1 MAILESTLA
10 PSSDAYKAN
19 RAGMLALI
27 SRMRAL
33 EERTRAASAGAKD
46 RFHKRGQLL
55 PRERVALVLDPGAPF
70 IELSTL
76 AGYMFDVP
84 DADKS
89 VPGGGV
95 IAGIG
100 FVAGVRCM
108 VSANDSG
115 IDAGALQAYGLDKTL
130 RVQELALENKLPYV
144 QLVESAGANLLRYR
158 VEDFVRGGN
167 IFRNLARLSAAGL
180 PVVTVTHGS
189 STAGGAY
196 QTGLSDY
203 IVMVRGRTRAFLA
216 GPPLLKAATGEIATE
231 EELGGAEMHTSIS
244 GLGDYLAED
253 DRDAL
258 RIARDIMANL
268 EWDRPSPDQTLH
280 RPPRHDPEELL
291 GIMAMDHKR
300 PVDMRQVIARI
311 IDDSDFIEFGAN
323 YGPATVCGHA
333 RIEGQ
338 AIGIITNNGPLDPA
352 GANKATHFIQAC
364 CQSRTPLLYLNNTT
378 GYMVGRAYEEAGMIK
393 HGSKMIQAVTS
404 ATVPQITIYCGASFG
419 AGNYGMCGRGF
430 HPRFC
435 FSWPNAKTAVMGGEQ
450 AAETMAIVTEAAAIR
465 RGKPVEKDKI
475 DQMKAQIIGVFDG
488 QMDVFSTSARV
499 LDDGVIDPRDTR
511 AYWPRCWRSAARPK
525 RASRGACSFRS
536 RGHERRIDETKAVP
550 RHPDRQS
557 RRDRAADHADRAPSR
572 LWRGRGLFGCRPRCT
587 ACARRGSGHSHRRG
601 VAGAILSQ
609 DRGDHGG
616 RESQRRR
623 RCSSGL
629 RLSGRERRF
638 RPRLPG
644 CGPGVYRAVARSHQ
658 GDGQQGRRQ
667 DHHAGG
673 GRTLCS
679 RLSRRRSERRG
690 DARGGEEHRISG
702 DDQGRR
708 RRRRSRHAAGHGCRR
723 RSPIRCAARDPRRR
737 ARSAIRPSFWSAQF
751 SIRAT
756 LKSRCSATRSAM
768 PSISASAIARCSAGI
783 RN

>member
-1 MAILESTLA
+1 MQSGLLRFARNDEQDQIMSILENTISPGSA
-10 PSSDAYKAN
+10 AYHAN
-19 RAGMLALI
+19 RDGMLALI
-27 SRMRAL
+27 DRMRAL
-33 EERTRAASAGAKD
+33 EERTRAASAAAKD

-84 DADKS
+84 DANKS

-100 FVAGVRCM
+100 FVSGIRCM
-108 VSANDSG
+108 VSANDAG
-115 IDAGALQAYGLDKTL
+115 IDAGALQPYGLDKTL

-231 EELGGAEMHTSIS
+231 EELGGAEMHTQVS

-258 RIARDIMANL
+258 RIAREIMAAL
-268 EWDRPSPDQTLH
+268 EWERPGRAAAQFKSPRYDQ
-280 RPPRHDPEELL
+280 DELL
-291 GIMAMDHKR
+291 GIMPMDHKR
-300 PVDMRQVIARI
+300 PVDMKQVIARI
-311 IDDSDFIEFGAN
+311 VDDSDFTEMAPS
-323 YGPATVCGHA
+323 YGPATICGHA
-333 RIEGQ
+333 RIEGL
-338 AIGIITNNGPLDPA
+338 AIGIITNNGPLDPD

-364 CQSRTPLLYLNNTT
+364 CQTRTPILYLNNTT
-378 GYMVGRAYEEAGMIK
+378 GYMVGKAYEEAGMIK

-404 ATVPQITIYCGASFG
+404 ATVPQITLYCGASFG

-450 AAETMAIVTEAAAIR
+450 AAETMAIVTEAAAAR
-465 RGKPVEKDKI
+465 RGKPVEKEKLDA
-475 DQMKAQIIGVFDG
+475 MKAQIVGVFDG

-511 AYWPRCWRSAARPK
+511 AVLSEVLA
-525 RASRGACSFRS
+525 
-536 RGHERRIDETKAVP
+536 I
-550 RHPDRQS
+550 
-557 RRDRAADHADRAPSR
+557 
-572 LWRGRGLFGCRPRCT
+572 CR
-587 ACARRGSGHSHRRG
+587 
-601 VAGAILSQ
+601 
-609 DRGDHGG
+609 
-616 RESQRRR
+616 E
-623 RCSSGL
+623 
-629 RLSGRERRF
+629 
-638 RPRLPG
+638 
-644 CGPGVYRAVARSHQ
+644 
-658 GDGQQGRRQ
+658 
-667 DHHAGG
+667 
-673 GRTLCS
+673 
-679 RLSRRRSERRG
+679 G
-690 DARGGEEHRISG
+690 DARTPQRM
-702 DDQGRR
+702 
-708 RRRRSRHAAGHGCRR
+708 
-723 RSPIRCAARDPRRR
+723 
-737 ARSAIRPSFWSAQF
+737 QF
-751 SIRAT
+751 SV
-756 LKSRCSATRSAM
+756 
-768 PSISASAIARCSAGI
+768 ARP
-783 RN
+783 

>member
-1 MAILESTLA
+1 MSVIENTISST
-10 PSSDAYKAN
+10 SDGFKTN
-19 RAGMLALI
+19 RDGMLALI
-27 SRMRAL
+27 ARMRAL
-33 EERTRAASAGAKD
+33 EERTRAASAAAKD

-55 PRERVALVLDPGAPF
+55 PRERVALVLDPGSPF

-100 FVAGVRCM
+100 FVSGVRCM

-167 IFRNLARLSAAGL
+167 IFRNLALLSAAGL

-268 EWDRPSPDQTLH
+268 EWDRPSTDETPH
-280 RPPRHDPEELL
+280 RPPRRDPEELL

-311 IDDSDFIEFGAN
+311 VDDSDFTESGAN
-323 YGPATVCGHA
+323 YGPATVGGHA

-338 AIGIITNNGPLDPA
+338 AIGIITNNGPLDPD

-378 GYMVGRAYEEAGMIK
+378 GYMVGKAYEEAGMIK
-393 HGSKMIQAVTS
+393 HGSRMIQAVTS
-404 ATVPQITIYCGASFG
+404 ATVPQITIQCGASFG
-419 AGNYGMCGRGF
+419 AGNYGMCGRGYA
-430 HPRFC
+430 PRFL
-435 FSWPNAKTAVMGGEQ
+435 FSWPNARTAGMGGEQ
-450 AAETMAIVTEAAAIR
+450 AARTMQIVAEAGMARKGITPD
-465 RGKPVEKDKI
+465 PV
-475 DQMKAQIIGVFDG
+475 QSQAQFD
-488 QMDVFSTSARV
+488 
-499 LDDGVIDPRDTR
+499 
-511 AYWPRCWRSAARPK
+511 
-525 RASRGACSFRS
+525 
-536 RGHERRIDETKAVP
+536 RIV
-550 RHPDRQS
+550 
-557 RRDRAADHADRAPSR
+557 
-572 LWRGRGLFGCRPRCT
+572 
-587 ACARRGSGHSHRRG
+587 SHF
-601 VAGAILSQ
+601 
-609 DRGDHGG
+609 
-616 RESQRRR
+616 ESQADAFYT
-623 RCSSGL
+623 SG
-629 RLSGRERRF
+629 
-638 RPRLPG
+638 
-644 CGPGVYRAVARSHQ
+644 
-658 GDGQQGRRQ
+658 
-667 DHHAGG
+667 
-673 GRTLCS
+673 
-679 RLSRRRSERRG
+679 
-690 DARGGEEHRISG
+690 
-702 DDQGRR
+702 
-708 RRRRSRHAAGHGCRR
+708 
-723 RSPIRCAARDPRRR
+723 
-737 ARSAIRPSFWSAQF
+737 
-751 SIRAT
+751 
-756 LKSRCSATRSAM
+756 
-768 PSISASAIARCSAGI
+768 
-783 RN
+783 